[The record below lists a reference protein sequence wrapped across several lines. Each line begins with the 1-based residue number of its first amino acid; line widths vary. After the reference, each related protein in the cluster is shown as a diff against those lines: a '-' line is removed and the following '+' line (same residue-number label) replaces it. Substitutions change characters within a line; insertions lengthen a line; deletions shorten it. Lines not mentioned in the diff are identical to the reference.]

1 MSDAPRLQDAEADA
15 LFARLAVAAGLDP
28 ADRWVGGYAAYEWAH
43 LRHVLDA
50 YGLDVARRD
59 VHEFGCNVGGSLVV
73 LAALGARATGIDVD
87 PQMPPLAL
95 ANCRRH
101 GLEANATVIEAGRAL
116 PFADA
121 SFDLIVANSVLEYVE
136 DDALAPTIAEFH
148 RLLRP
153 DGRLLVCGTASRLS
167 PKESHSG
174 RWLVNYWPKA
184 FDRFTGRPLQRGLS
198 PLALAAAFDG
208 RFVCVP
214 DGDAAGRRARLA
226 IPGRLSRA
234 AHICLAVGRVTGT
247 GAGWI
252 SPTIELL
259 LQPS

>member
-1 MSDAPRLQDAEADA
+1 MIEAPRPQDDEADA

-43 LRHVLDA
+43 LRHVLRA
-50 YGLDVARRD
+50 YGLAVADRD
-59 VHEFGCNVGGSLVV
+59 LLEFGCNVGGSLVV

-101 GLEANATVIEAGRAL
+101 GLEAKATVIEAGRAL

-121 SFDLIVANSVLEYVE
+121 SFDLIVANSVLEYVA

-148 RLLRP
+148 RLLRQ
-153 DGRLLVCGTASRLS
+153 DGWLLICGTASRLS

-208 RFVCVP
+208 RFLRVP
-214 DGDAAGRRARLA
+214 DGDAAWRRARIA
-226 IPGRLSRA
+226 IHGRLTPA
-234 AHICLAVGRVTGT
+234 ARLCGALGRITGL
-247 GAGWI
+247 GPGWM
-252 SPTIELL
+252 SPTIEMVLRRL
-259 LQPS
+259 